1 MRLGADNSRTGK
13 AALCHPERMAFVVY
27 ESAGGAPI
35 EFGDRASYS
44 FNQAGFLVIVNDDGT
59 RLTYSHTAWHH
70 VEDRPRSGAFG

>member
-1 MRLGADNSRTGK
+1 MLVGADNLRTAE

-27 ESAGGAPI
+27 ESEGGAPI
-35 EFGDRASYS
+35 QFGDRASYS

-59 RLTYSHTAWHH
+59 RLTYSHGAWHH